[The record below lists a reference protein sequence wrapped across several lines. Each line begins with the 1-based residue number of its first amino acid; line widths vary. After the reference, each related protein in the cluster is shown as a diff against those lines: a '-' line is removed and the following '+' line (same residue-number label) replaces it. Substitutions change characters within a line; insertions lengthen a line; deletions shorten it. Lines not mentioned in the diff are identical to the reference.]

1 MVYSWD
7 SIPQT
12 AHKTGLFLHKFW
24 NEFPENG
31 CDEEID
37 SISLHLLQNRIKF
50 TVCKFVELN
59 WSLIHLIIQTTAMYL
74 VWLIQLKS

>member
-1 MVYSWD
+1 MQ
-7 SIPQT
+7 IIQ

-37 SISLHLLQNRIKF
+37 SISLHLLQNKIKF

-59 WSLIHLIIQTTAMYL
+59 WSLIHLVSYVITTDFTPFRFR
-74 VWLIQLKS
+74 